1 MLLISF
7 VDALRDMVDEFL
19 SFSILVRIVFRNI
32 LCKEVYDV
40 LDLAMCHV
48 SCSEPCLTKCR
59 SVSLKFVS
67 TEIESWRTW
76 AKGTLEE
83 R

>member
-1 MLLISF
+1 M
-7 VDALRDMVDEFL
+7 ADEFL
-19 SFSILVRIVFRNI
+19 SLIILVRIVFRNI
-32 LCKEVYDV
+32 LSKEVYEV
-40 LDLAMCHV
+40 LDVTLCDV
-48 SCSEPCLTKCR
+48 RRSEPCLTKCR

>member
-32 LCKEVYDV
+32 LYKEVYDV
-40 LDLAMCHV
+40 LDLALCDV

-59 SVSLKFVS
+59 CASLKLLS
-67 TEIESWRTW
+67 SNIETWRTW
-76 AKGTLEE
+76 TEGALEQ